1 MSRGA
6 GFYYH
11 ICPELQTRGYFSCFF
26 FTGRYLKWIIRKY
39 GLPENTFTNNYDSYG
54 LTVWRNCMAMVL
66 ELKIKLSPLTI
77 PKKDQKLEKKSN
89 GQACWLFF
97 FFPPPL
103 IFLYYLSIR
112 MEKNSWLP
120 EMLLYAVLEWSLFLS
135 LWWYYVVFILP
146 KFLIQWYWWTVL
158 MILFIF

>member
-1 MSRGA
+1 MSQGA

-26 FTGRYLKWIIRKY
+26 FTGRYLKWIIKKY

-54 LTVWRNCMAMVL
+54 LTVWRNCMTMVL

-77 PKKDQKLEKKSN
+77 PKKDQKLDKKSN

-97 FFPPPL
+97 FFPTSN
-103 IFLYYLSIR
+103 FSVLS
-112 MEKNSWLP
+112 EHKNGKEHLTAWNVTLCCAQV
-120 EMLLYAVLEWSLFLS
+120 EFAFLS
-135 LWWYYVVFILP
+135 LVVLRCLYFA
-146 KFLIQWYWWTVL
+146 
-158 MILFIF
+158 